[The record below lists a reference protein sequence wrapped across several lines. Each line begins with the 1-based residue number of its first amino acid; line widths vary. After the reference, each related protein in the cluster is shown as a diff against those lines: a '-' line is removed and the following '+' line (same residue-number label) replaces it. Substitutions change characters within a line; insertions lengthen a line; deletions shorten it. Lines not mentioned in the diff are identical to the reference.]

1 MKKIVIIVISC
12 QIHKVSQQKDKTHLI
27 KILKKLYHL
36 CFISAERDIMIDFHN
51 ISKSLKN
58 ITAAG
63 ELVTEY
69 YNHSDESII
78 AKDIFI
84 NQSELFVPNVTNIN
98 NLSIA
103 IVPPINYPRQLLKYV
118 QTYQFPSIL
127 WDTIFISTIIFE
139 HQYSVIT

>member
-1 MKKIVIIVISC
+1 MG
-12 QIHKVSQQKDKTHLI
+12 
-27 KILKKLYHL
+27 HL

-58 ITAAG
+58 ITATG

-69 YNHSDESII
+69 YNHSDENII

-127 WDTIFISTIIFE
+127 WDTIFIILAMSLSEAATRLLWRDMHYTLSRRTILDFISAAE
-139 HQYSVIT
+139 A

>member
-1 MKKIVIIVISC
+1 M
-12 QIHKVSQQKDKTHLI
+12 
-27 KILKKLYHL
+27 YHL

-63 ELVTEY
+63 ELVIEY